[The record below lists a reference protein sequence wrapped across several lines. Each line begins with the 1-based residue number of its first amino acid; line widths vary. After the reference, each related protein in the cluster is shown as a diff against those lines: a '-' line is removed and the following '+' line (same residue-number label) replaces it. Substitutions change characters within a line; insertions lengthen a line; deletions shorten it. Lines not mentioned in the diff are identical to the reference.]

1 MAEQCGP
8 KKVRGQL
15 SNPLYLGTPPLTQ
28 QQQQARQQQRQP
40 KGFETAWKALR
51 TPFYTPFYTPTTRVP
66 LRAEDGVHPV
76 GVGRPPAGPH
86 LLFRTRT
93 TPRRSRHTT
102 SLLGASAAVRAGRTE
117 MNREAGEFGHRT
129 RFRMLP
135 PTPPATYVADL
146 ARSLG
151 LRRA

>member
-1 MAEQCGP
+1 MGGVQWDRMTPSGCALG
-8 KKVRGQL
+8 GQ
-15 SNPLYLGTPPLTQ
+15 G
-28 QQQQARQQQRQP
+28 R
-40 KGFETAWKALR
+40 
-51 TPFYTPFYTPTTRVP
+51 
-66 LRAEDGVHPV
+66 
-76 GVGRPPAGPH
+76 VGRPPVH
-86 LLFRTRT
+86 TRTT

-102 SLLGASAAVRAGRTE
+102 SLLGASAAVRAGPSG